1 MDRCSEWVGAC
12 CCELLNSELHLSI
25 CNQIHLQTHCKY
37 KHTANTNT
45 VQIQY
50 KYKHTT
56 NTNKLQIQIQFIQTQ
71 YKQIQTQTQT
81 HMKTNKKLIHLYTRT
96 KFGLPVAYSVQCSVH
111 FTNLQWAVHWMLSWG
126 SCQLPL
132 HLLPIQQPLNKLSL
146 LLLLTTQI

>member
-1 MDRCSEWVGAC
+1 M
-12 CCELLNSELHLSI
+12 NSTCQSATKYTYKHTANTNTL
-25 CNQIHLQTHCKY
+25 QIQTHCKY

-56 NTNKLQIQIQFIQTQ
+56 NTNTLQIQIQFIQTQ

-96 KFGLPVAYSVQCSVH
+96 KFGLPVVYSVQCSVQCA
-111 FTNLQWAVHWMLSWG
+111 FYKSTVCSALNTKLGFLSTATA
-126 SCQLPL
+126 S
-132 HLLPIQQPLNKLSL
+132 SSYSAA
-146 LLLLTTQI
+146 TE